1 MVRDRPSGLWVFGAV
16 FVTSGLIVLTIPFLS
31 SAWNGFVL
39 WERAAVIA
47 IGLGHLSAGMWIIW
61 RNLETTTAFDRATGN
76 ASHVVRRAFSRQR
89 EITEFKMSDARG
101 VEIRTTQDSDGDPMY
116 QLRLWLSGSRVL
128 ALQGQ
133 PAHDRARVEKVA
145 ASLRQALALPENGI
159 AK

>member
-61 RNLETTTAFDRATGN
+61 RNLETTTGFD
-76 ASHVVRRAFSRQR
+76 
-89 EITEFKMSDARG
+89 
-101 VEIRTTQDSDGDPMY
+101 
-116 QLRLWLSGSRVL
+116 
-128 ALQGQ
+128 
-133 PAHDRARVEKVA
+133 
-145 ASLRQALALPENGI
+145 
-159 AK
+159 